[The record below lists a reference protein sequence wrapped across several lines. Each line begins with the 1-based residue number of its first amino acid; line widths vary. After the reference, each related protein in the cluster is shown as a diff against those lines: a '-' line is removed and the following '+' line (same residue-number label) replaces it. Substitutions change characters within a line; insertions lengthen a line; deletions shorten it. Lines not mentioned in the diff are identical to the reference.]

1 MATASFSSASGRA
14 RALTPPPEGDA
25 GAFDLPYS
33 GVRKGMRLLFEGWS
47 ADVQDAQE
55 HGGWIYLNVCA
66 SSVGQV
72 VTVRRRPEL
81 MVKAEWIPPPE
92 PVVDDL
98 FTL

>member
-1 MATASFSSASGRA
+1 MPTTSYSSPSGRV
-14 RALTPPPEGDA
+14 RALTPPPEGDD
-25 GAFDLPYS
+25 GAFDVSY
-33 GVRKGMRLLFEGWS
+33 GQVRKGMRLLFDGWS

-72 VTVRRRPEL
+72 VTVRRRPEQV
-81 MVKAEWIPPPE
+81 VKAEWIPPEPE
-92 PVVDDL
+92 PIDDL